1 MCSKLAYAS
10 IALALLVTAC
20 PATVPTSSL
29 PLAGDPEM
37 VGTWY
42 SEITVGGISYQKT
55 SVFDSAGNCAVDSYL
70 VNERMW
76 VSSKGKWY
84 ADPTRGFMDQ
94 IMTWNSLDDPTAR
107 GLAQG
112 LYEVRGDTYE
122 SWFNPIDMAR
132 PTSRETAALHLV
144 ATRTVLG
151 DSGKATDVVDLSDET
166 IRMLLSPF

>member
-1 MCSKLAYAS
+1 MHSKLAYTS
-10 IALALLVTAC
+10 VALALLVTAC

-29 PLAGDPEM
+29 PLAGDPEV
-37 VGTWY
+37 VGAWY
-42 SEITVGGISYQKT
+42 SENTVEGISYQKT
-55 SVFDSAGNCAVDSYL
+55 SVADSAGNFMVDSYL
-70 VNERMW
+70 VNERTW

-84 ADPTRGFMDQ
+84 ADPSQGFMDQ
-94 IMTWNSLDDPTAR
+94 IITWNSLDDPRALGIAR
-107 GLAQG
+107 G

-132 PTSRETAALHLV
+132 PTSRETAALHSV

-151 DSGKATDVVDLSDET
+151 DSAKVTDTVDLSDEA